1 MQFIFIFNLA
11 TYKPLTY
18 GQYVYPAWGQAIGW
32 LLTASSLTCIPAVMI
47 YKLIKTTGTI
57 REVHDSLI
65 IASYPDIVLQC
76 AHRRRKWA
84 QKGKHTKSTFL

>member
-76 AHRRRKWA
+76 A
-84 QKGKHTKSTFL
+84 KGQTH